1 METLYELHHHP
12 HLRLSIQE
20 ESDAAGIFALVQKEK
35 PRLRHTLPWP
45 DSVTH
50 VDDSLNTIRANRH
63 AFAAGVAAVYII
75 RWDDVIAGIVSFNTI
90 QDQEGEI
97 GYWIAEQF
105 EGKGIVSLSVRTMI
119 DAYIK
124 AGLVKRCIIK
134 ASVENPRSNA
144 LAQRL
149 GFNLYGQKK
158 DGEKLG
164 DRRIDQNVYHYQ
176 V

>member
-12 HLRLSIQE
+12 HLRLSIQQ
-20 ESDAAGIFALVQKEK
+20 ESDAAEIFALVQQEK
-35 PRLRHTLPWP
+35 PRLRRTLPWP

-50 VDDSLNTIRANRH
+50 IDDSLNTIKTNRH
-63 AFAAGVAAVYII
+63 EFAAGIAAVYII

-90 QDQEGEI
+90 QDREGEI
-97 GYWIAEQF
+97 GYWIAEKF

-119 DAYIK
+119 DAYMN
-124 AGLVKRCIIK
+124 AGRVRRCIIK

-149 GFNLYGQKK
+149 GFRFYGQKK
-158 DGEKLG
+158 GGEKLG